1 MMMMMM
7 VTLQLACNELRL
19 LYTLLSWLLN

>member
-1 MMMMMM
+1 MMM